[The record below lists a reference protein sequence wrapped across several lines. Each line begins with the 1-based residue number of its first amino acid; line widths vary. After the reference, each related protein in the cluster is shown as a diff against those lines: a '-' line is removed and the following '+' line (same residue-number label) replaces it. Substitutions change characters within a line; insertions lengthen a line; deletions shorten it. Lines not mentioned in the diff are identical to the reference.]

1 MYLRFVHLT
10 YMYVR
15 AVLLRDTKKRQLGI
29 HYQESVLK
37 FYSGFSCSNQVYF
50 SKRLFHLV

>member
-1 MYLRFVHLT
+1 MYLRFVHLM